1 MTYTVKEIFYT
12 LQGEGAQSG
21 RAAVF
26 CRFSGCNLWSGREED
41 RSRAVCQFCDTDFVG
56 TGPDGGRFKSAGELA
71 DAIDRCWEGVGRA
84 SGDPSTPA
92 DDRFPERSAGVPRKY
107 VVCTGGE
114 PLLQVDEKLIAE
126 LHQRSFEVAVETNGT
141 KPAPKSLDWI
151 CVSPKAGAPL
161 VQKSGSELKL
171 VYPQEKAPPEEFERL
186 DFRHFFLQPM
196 DGPDTAANTERAIEY
211 CLRHPR
217 WRLSLQTHKLVGLR

>member
-56 TGPDGGRFKSAGELA
+56 TGPDGGKFSGAGELA
-71 DAIDRCWEGVGRA
+71 DAINGCWAGGSTGVA
-84 SGDPSTPA
+84 
-92 DDRFPERSAGVPRKY
+92 KY

-114 PLLQVDEKLIAE
+114 PLLQLDEALIAA
-126 LHQRSFEVAVETNGT
+126 LHDRGFEVAVETNGT
-141 KPAPKSLDWI
+141 RPAPGSLDWI
-151 CVSPKAGAPL
+151 CVSPKAGAPF
-161 VQKSGSELKL
+161 VQTTGSELKL
-171 VYPQEKAPPEEFERL
+171 VYPQDNAPPERFAQL
-186 DFRHFFLQPM
+186 DFGHFFLQPM
-196 DGPDTAANTERAIEY
+196 DGPDLARNTEMAIQY
-211 CLRHPR
+211 CLKHPQ
-217 WRLSLQTHKLVGLR
+217 WRLSIQTHKLVGVR